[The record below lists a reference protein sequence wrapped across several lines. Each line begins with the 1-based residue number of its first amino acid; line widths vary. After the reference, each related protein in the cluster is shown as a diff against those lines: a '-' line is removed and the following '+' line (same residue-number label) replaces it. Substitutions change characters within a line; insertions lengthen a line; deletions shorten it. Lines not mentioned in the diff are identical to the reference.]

1 MTLLAWVRSPNSPV
15 ICGRRL
21 PNQLAPSQ
29 NGITRMRAPHLP
41 SIVQGSPIGRITSET
56 GTFA

>member
-29 NGITRMRAPHLP
+29 NGITRMRTPHVP
-41 SIVQGSPIGRITSET
+41 SIVQGSPIGRITSKI
-56 GTFA
+56 GALA